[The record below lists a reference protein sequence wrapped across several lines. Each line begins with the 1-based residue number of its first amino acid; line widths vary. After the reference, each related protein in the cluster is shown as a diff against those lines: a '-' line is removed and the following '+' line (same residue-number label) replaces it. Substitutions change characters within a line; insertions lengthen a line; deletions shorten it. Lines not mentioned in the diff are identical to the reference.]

1 MAKYIIDGDIDFYAE
16 LYKSLDQEEEKS
28 PKDSPDLCLITNE
41 PLTKH
46 HITLDCNH
54 KFNYLAI
61 YHDILNHKK
70 KYNTME
76 RSILKS
82 KQIRCPYC
90 RHVQQKLLP
99 YIEETGVSK
108 VQGVNYF
115 DENYHIKV
123 EYVNHKYAHD
133 GYFIGNCAY
142 VVKDSFDN
150 FVECSTKYVKN
161 LHLDN
166 KCYCSHHKVVMMKKY
181 MLDRKNKAK
190 QEAKEKAKQEKE
202 KAKQEKLEEKEKGK
216 QEKEKAKQAKQ
227 AKLHATEENVVL
239 QVGQCCQILKT
250 GPNKGKPC
258 CKKVHQDHLC
268 LRHSTLST
276 FKKGGAKTDEKG

>member
-1 MAKYIIDGDIDFYAE
+1 
-16 LYKSLDQEEEKS
+16 
-28 PKDSPDLCLITNE
+28 
-41 PLTKH
+41 
-46 HITLDCNH
+46 
-54 KFNYLAI
+54 
-61 YHDILNHKK
+61 
-70 KYNTME
+70 ME

-142 VVKDSFDN
+142 VVKDSFDILI
-150 FVECSTKYVKN
+150 ECSTKYVKN
-161 LHLDN
+161 LNLDN
-166 KCYCSHHKVVMMKKY
+166 KCYCSHHKLLMMKKY
-181 MLDRKNKAK
+181 ILDRKNKAK
-190 QEAKEKAKQEKE
+190 LEAKEKAKQAKIEAKEKAKQEKE
-202 KAKQEKLEEKEKGK
+202 KAKKE
-216 QEKEKAKQAKQ
+216 AKQTK
-227 AKLHATEENVVL
+227 ATEENIVL
-239 QVGQCCQILKT
+239 HPEQCGQILKS

-258 CKKVHQDHLC
+258 GKKVHQDHLC

-276 FKKGGAKTDEKG
+276 FEKGGAKSTFGKG

>member
-1 MAKYIIDGDIDFYAE
+1 MGKYIIDGDIDFYAE

-28 PKDSPDLCLITNE
+28 PKDSTDLCLITNE
-41 PLTKH
+41 PLSKH
-46 HITLDCNH
+46 YITLECNH

-90 RHVQQKLLP
+90 RHVQQNLLP

-108 VQGVNYF
+108 VHGVNYF
-115 DENYHIKV
+115 DECYHIKV
-123 EYVNHKYAHD
+123 EYVSHKYAQD
-133 GYFIGNCAY
+133 GYFVGNCAY
-142 VVKDSFDN
+142 VVKDAFDN

-166 KCYCSHHKVVMMKKY
+166 KCYCSHHKLFVMKKY

-190 QEAKEKAKQEKE
+190 LEAKEKAKQEKE
-202 KAKQEKLEEKEKGK
+202 KVKQEKLEEKEK
-216 QEKEKAKQAKQ
+216 AKQ

-268 LRHSTLST
+268 LRHFPPLKKVEPNQLILST
-276 FKKGGAKTDEKG
+276 FEKSGAKSNP

>member
-1 MAKYIIDGDIDFYAE
+1 MTKYIIDGDIDFYAE

-41 PLTKH
+41 PLSKH
-46 HITLDCNH
+46 YITLECNH

-70 KYNTME
+70 KYNSME
-76 RSILKS
+76 RSTLRTIQL
-82 KQIRCPYC
+82 RCPYC
-90 RHVQQKLLP
+90 RHIQQKLLP

-108 VQGVNYF
+108 VHGVNYF
-115 DENYHIKV
+115 DENYNLKIEPQHYQK
-123 EYVNHKYAHD
+123 HGHD
-133 GYFIGNCAY
+133 GYFIGKCNY
-142 VVKDSFDN
+142 VVKDAFENLVD
-150 FVECSTKYVKN
+150 CSTKYVKN
-161 LHLDN
+161 LILDN
-166 KCYCSHHKVVMMKKY
+166 KCYCMHHKLVVMKKY

-190 QEAKEKAKQEKE
+190 LEAKEKAKQEKE
-202 KAKQEKLEEKEKGK
+202 KVKQEKLEEKEK
-216 QEKEKAKQAKQ
+216 AKQ
-227 AKLHATEENVVL
+227 AKLLATEENVVL

-268 LRHSTLST
+268 LRHFPPL
-276 FKKGGAKTDEKG
+276 KKVEPNQPIFEKG